1 LTLSAI
7 SKDEEGGTSPTLEQL
22 LRSYRRMPVVI
33 YERVKT
39 AQYLRFFKRYR
50 RNLVFVGNVNVL
62 RILLLGLAGYSY
74 LLGTRYGSVV
84 TDGLLG
90 IFATAKLD
98 EEMYHVTEWF
108 QKKNRLEIYIMKRLD
123 ALGSTSLGRV
133 ADEFA

>member
-7 SKDEEGGTSPTLEQL
+7 SKDEEGGTSPTFEQL

-50 RNLVFVGNVNVL
+50 RHLVFVGNMNVL
-62 RILLLGLAGYSY
+62 RILLVGLAGYWY
-74 LLGTRYGSVV
+74 LMGTKYGSAI
-84 TDGLLG
+84 TDGLVG
-90 IFATAKLD
+90 ILATAKLD

-108 QKKNRLEIYIMKRLD
+108 QKKNRFEIYITKRLD
-123 ALGSTSLGRV
+123 ALEV
-133 ADEFA
+133 